1 MLEISWLGFYLLLHL
16 VLALLVVPAVY
27 ALGRSQF
34 CPAPQHMLRLWTG
47 VAVLLFVLPLLLL
60 QPWALDHQL
69 LPWLHGSMA
78 PVLAPTVEV
87 QNLPLSAPTATPL
100 DPLAIEQHHFP
111 LLPQLMYMFS
121 PVFWVWLLLPLISSL
136 KLLAFM
142 RSYLAS
148 RQLRQ
153 SATDIRLDAD
163 LTAED
168 AKLLNT
174 HTDITPF
181 KIKHLTVKLLPA
193 IQSPM
198 LLGLRQPVILVPT
211 HYLQQLSSEQLRH
224 VLAHEYSHWQL
235 GDLRSF
241 YLQQIFGIF
250 CWWSPCWRL
259 LCRELLRWR
268 ELRADA
274 LVLAALPEKKAQL
287 QYAQTLLDCSQP
299 WVAAT
304 PELAQRWQ
312 HQPLLALRI
321 HAVIK
326 PKPAYRLPLFAML
339 GTLGLL
345 LVGSVVLANR
355 WQIADLPKRH
365 AQVRLSQL
373 QPLSELLHAVA
384 ANDSIQVQQ
393 LLADGAPLNLPMP
406 GEGSALMVAVR
417 HQHDAMVELLLAAGA
432 DVHVKSGG
440 DGNALIIA
448 AQLGDIGLVRRLLAA
463 GADVNAVVLA
473 DETALIN
480 ASYNGDNA
488 MVQFL
493 LSAGAR
499 INLQVETPL
508 SDGRELR
515 SALSRAATPELR
527 AYLLSQGAR

>member
-16 VLALLVVPAVY
+16 ILALLLVPAVY

-34 CPAPQHMLRLWTG
+34 CPAPQQMIRLWT
-47 VAVLLFVLPLLLL
+47 VVTLLLFVLPVLLL
-60 QPWALDHQL
+60 QPWALDEQL
-69 LPWLHGSMA
+69 LPWLHHSTTAG
-78 PVLAPTVEV
+78 LAQSVAV
-87 QNLPLSAPTATPL
+87 NQLPLAALPATSI
-100 DPLAIEQHHFP
+100 DPLAMEQHHFP
-111 LLPQLMYMFS
+111 VLPQLLYMFA
-121 PVFWVWLLLPLISSL
+121 PLFWFWLLLPLISFF
-136 KLLAFM
+136 KLLLLL
-142 RSYLAS
+142 RSYRAS
-148 RQLRQ
+148 RQLRN
-153 SATDIRLDAD
+153 SACALELDVGFDDIGVKAALRQWQAMP
-163 LTAED
+163 LTI
-168 AKLLNT
+168 KL
-174 HTDITPF
+174 H
-181 KIKHLTVKLLPA
+181 PA
-193 IQSPM
+193 VQSPM
-198 LLGLRQPVILVPT
+198 LLGLRQPLILLPR
-211 HYLQQLSSEQLRH
+211 HYLQQLSPAQLQH

-241 YLQQIFGIF
+241 YLQQILGIF

-274 LVLAALPEKKAQL
+274 LVLAALPGKKAQL
-287 QYAQTLLDCSQP
+287 QYAQTLLDCSQSS
-299 WVAAT
+299 VAVT

-321 HAVIK
+321 HAVIT
-326 PKPAYRLPLFAML
+326 PKPAYRLPLFTIL
-339 GTLGLL
+339 GTLSLL
-345 LVGSVVLANR
+345 LLGTVVLANR

-373 QPLSELLHAVA
+373 QPLSDLLAAVA
-384 ANDSIQVQQ
+384 ANDSTRVQQ

-417 HQHDAMVELLLAAGA
+417 QQHDVMVELLLAAGA

-448 AQLGDIGLVRRLLAA
+448 VQLGDIDLVRRLLAA

-480 ASYNGDNA
+480 ASYNGDIA

-508 SDGRELR
+508 SDGREIR

>member
-1 MLEISWLGFYLLLHL
+1 MLEISWLGFYLMLHL
-16 VLALLVVPAVY
+16 LLALLLVPAVY

-34 CPAPQHMLRLWTG
+34 CPSPTWMIRLWTS
-47 VAVLLFVLPLLLL
+47 VTVLLFGLPVILL
-60 QPWALDHQL
+60 QPWALDQQL
-69 LPWLHGSMA
+69 LPWLHGSVTPA
-78 PVLAPTVEV
+78 LAVSAD
-87 QNLPLSAPTATPL
+87 LPNQSLATPTGISS
-100 DPLAIEQHHFP
+100 DPLLIEQHHFP
-111 LLPQLMYMFS
+111 LLPQLMYLFS
-121 PVFWVWLLLPLISSL
+121 PILWFWLLLPLVSL
-136 KLLAFM
+136 LKVLVLL

-148 RQLRQ
+148 RQLRNA
-153 SATDIRLDAD
+153 ATALTSDAA
-163 LTAED
+163 LTTFA
-168 AKLLNT
+168 AKAAGMSL
-174 HTDITPF
+174 P
-181 KIKHLTVKLLPA
+181 IKVHPA

-198 LLGLRQPVILVPT
+198 LLGLRKPLILLPG
-211 HYLQQLSSEQLRH
+211 HYLQRLSQAQLTH
-224 VLAHEYSHWQL
+224 VLAHEQSHWRL

-241 YLQQIFGIF
+241 YLQQIVAVF

-274 LVLAALPEKKAQL
+274 AVLDAMSDKTAKL

-299 WVAAT
+299 WVAPT
-304 PELAQRWQ
+304 PALAQRWH

-321 HAVIK
+321 QSVIT

-339 GTLGLL
+339 ATLSLL
-345 LVGSVVLANR
+345 LMGTVVLANR

-373 QPLSELLHAVA
+373 KPLSELLQAVA
-384 ANDSIQVQQ
+384 ANDSLKVQQ

-417 HQHDAMVELLLAAGA
+417 HQHDTMVELLLAAGA

-448 AQLGDIGLVRRLLAA
+448 AQLGDLALARRLLQA

-480 ASYNGDNA
+480 ASYQGDLA
-488 MVQFL
+488 MVQL
-493 LSAGAR
+493 LLGAGAQ
-499 INLQVETPL
+499 INIQVETPL
-508 SDGRELR
+508 SDGRLLR
-515 SALSRAATPELR
+515 SALNRAATAEMR
-527 AYLLSQGAR
+527 SYLLSQGAR